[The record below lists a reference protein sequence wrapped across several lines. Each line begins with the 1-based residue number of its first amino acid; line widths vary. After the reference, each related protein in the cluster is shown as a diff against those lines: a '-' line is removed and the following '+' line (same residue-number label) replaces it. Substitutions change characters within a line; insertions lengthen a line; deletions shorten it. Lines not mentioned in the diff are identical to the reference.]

1 MTEQTREKFYEKK
14 SLFQNPTNS
23 PCGGEECLL
32 SEVVRSKV
40 FRVFFLTL
48 WGVSLAVS
56 VLLTLQAMGIIA
68 WFDQRLPVAAQT
80 AQPSGYGPYG
90 YVVFMGTDRLSQT
103 ESFRSPAVLLED
115 GRVLGP
121 GNTRHAKIGELGG
134 GRFSFW
140 KGGLYFSASDNSDPR
155 VNRQPYTLKI
165 PFVPEPPL
173 LAFAYLLTGL
183 LTLRNA
189 APSLRTVLPHFM
201 RWMAFTLALLGI
213 VSTGVFFNRV
223 QIIVIPY
230 RQTLRLDVREMQR
243 EIGYAYTAPTDR
255 SELSSEGMSSFV
267 QVLEDGHPLPGTA
280 SAPHDDIRNQG
291 QGRYSFWSE
300 YIYFSTSDNSNPIE
314 NGRTYEISYPFF
326 VNSTIANTLYLFT
339 AGSWVIFLLLAISNR
354 RRQLAESIHNMF
366 PRIKE
371 FFRGMIVPALIAII
385 FPGYLLA
392 TVPPLFNGTD
402 SGGYY
407 SWGIRDWTPHYKP
420 GYLFFVR
427 SVNNIISGDWTHLAA
442 ANIVSMQAL
451 YAVIIIQ
458 HIVAI
463 FAIAYFAS
471 TISKSPY
478 IKAMVACVF
487 SLLPAVFPYSHGI
500 FQEALL
506 TPLVLILSASIL
518 RMYDGVQ
525 APKWLVWSIGVA
537 LYIMLLIRHDTLPL
551 LLLPAFP
558 FLLMAIFAKE
568 RRSYIG
574 KFIVLLTTSIIV
586 FVIFSITML
595 LINLKLDTLKRPAIY
610 GEAGSYFIVDSSIQH
625 DGQQEQKRILI
636 NQIKAELTDPVEQD
650 SVKPIFN
657 SKSAWTEHYAKVL
670 EIVQSAYPN
679 WDGDALLIRTEEILN
694 KIFFLYVKHGTV
706 YYLQTAQIY
715 LTRHLS
721 SNLLTD
727 FDYVINASIMLFDAQ
742 QNGVYEVMKDLPI
755 FSDPSTK
762 IRYHFGSNL
771 AELYSVAPTYGTFF
785 IVGAL
790 LLLFSIIN
798 PHTRS
803 NLLWI
808 GATLLLFGFG
818 HILMMSLAQPA
829 LPRYHNIGIVLLFV
843 SITIAIINLGKMSK
857 GSIHMDKSSPNTNA
871 TGLATM
877 TSSVEFIDN
886 YNQWMIKK
894 FQPYLGTRLL
904 EIGTGHGNFKKY
916 FPSLLQYIS
925 VDINEE
931 VVRRA
936 KEKYPDDI
944 FIVADI
950 AKDEFLIKLGGYKID
965 TILCT
970 NVMEHIENDG
980 KAIENLLSV
989 LSTGGHLLLFV
1000 PAIPALYNDMDRL
1013 VGHYR
1018 RYTKRMMKTVI
1029 GEAYEIPTLEYFN
1042 PIGGL
1047 GWWVNKF
1054 IKHDDIDSKNLN
1066 AQVKFFDRYVVP
1078 ISKVLNPLSKRFFG
1092 QSLICVIK
1100 KTS

>member
-1 MTEQTREKFYEKK
+1 M
-14 SLFQNPTNS
+14 
-23 PCGGEECLL
+23 L

-48 WGVSLAVS
+48 WGGSLAAT
-56 VLLTLQAMGIIA
+56 VLLTLQAMEIIA
-68 WFDQRLPVAAQT
+68 WFDQRLSVAAQT

-90 YVVFMGTDRLSQT
+90 YVVFMETDRLSQT

-115 GRVLGP
+115 SRILGP
-121 GNTRHAKIGELGG
+121 GNARHAKIGALGG

-155 VNRQPYTLKI
+155 VNGWRYTLQI
-165 PFVPEPPL
+165 PFVPEPSL
-173 LAFAYLLTGL
+173 LAFAYLLTVL
-183 LTLRNA
+183 LTLWNA

-201 RWMAFTLALLGI
+201 RWMTFTLALLGI
-213 VSTGVFFNRV
+213 VSTGVFFNRAG
-223 QIIVIPY
+223 IIVVPY
-230 RQTLRLDVREMQR
+230 RQSLRLEARDIQHES
-243 EIGYAYTAPTDR
+243 GFAYTAPTDR

-267 QVLEDGHPLPGTA
+267 QVLEDRHPLPGPA
-280 SAPHDDIRNQG
+280 NAPHDGIRNQG

-300 YIYFSTSDNSNPIE
+300 YVFFSSSDNSNPIE

-326 VNSTIANTLYLFT
+326 INSTIASTLYLFT
-339 AGSWVIFLLLAISNR
+339 AESWLIFLFIAISKR
-354 RRQLAESIHNMF
+354 QRQLAERIHNMI
-366 PRIKE
+366 PVMRE
-371 FFRGMIVPALIAII
+371 FFRGIIVPALIAII
-385 FPGYLLA
+385 FPAYLLSS
-392 TVPPLFNGTD
+392 VPPFFNGGD
-402 SGGYY
+402 AAGYY
-407 SWGIRDWTPHYKP
+407 SWDIKSWMPHYKP
-420 GYLFFVR
+420 GYLFFIR
-427 SVNNIISGDWTHLAA
+427 SVNNIISGNWAYLGSPGP
-442 ANIVSMQAL
+442 VSMQAL

-506 TPLVLILSASIL
+506 TPLILILSASIL
-518 RMYDGVQ
+518 RMYDSVQ
-525 APKWLVWSIGVA
+525 ARKWLAWSIGIA

-558 FLLMAIFAKE
+558 FLLTTLFA
-568 RRSYIG
+568 RDGRLYTG
-574 KFIVLLTTSIIV
+574 KLGVLSMTSIIV
-586 FVIFSITML
+586 FAVFSMTMYV
-595 LINLKLDTLKRPAIY
+595 INLNLDTLNRPAIY
-610 GEAGSYFIVDSSIQH
+610 GEAGSYFIVNSSM
-625 DGQQEQKRILI
+625 QQNDQQKQKLI
-636 NQIKAELTDPVEQD
+636 NEIKSDLADPVERA
-650 SVKPIFN
+650 SVEPIFN
-657 SKSAWTEHYAKVL
+657 STNAWTEHYAKVL
-670 EIVQSAYPN
+670 EVVRSAYPN
-679 WDGDALLIRTEEILN
+679 WNDEALNIRTEEILN
-694 KIFFLYVKHGTV
+694 KVFLLYIKHGTV
-706 YYLQTAQIY
+706 YYLQTAQTY
-715 LTRHLS
+715 LAGHLS
-721 SNLLTD
+721 SNPLTD
-727 FDYVINASIMLFDAQ
+727 LNSAVYSSIGLFDVQ
-742 QNGVYEVMKDLPI
+742 QNDVYEVMKDLPI
-755 FSDPSTK
+755 FSDPTTTT
-762 IRYHFGSNL
+762 RYLYLLGGNL
-771 AELYSVAPTYGTFF
+771 AKLYSAIPTYGAIF
-785 IVGAL
+785 IVCTL
-790 LLLFSIIN
+790 LLLFNIIN

-803 NLLWI
+803 SLHWVS
-808 GATLLLFGFG
+808 ATFLLFGFG

-829 LPRYHNIGIVLLFV
+829 LARYHNIGVTLLFV
-843 SITIAIINLGKMSK
+843 SITIAIINLGEKSK
-857 GSIHMDKSSPNTNA
+857 GSMHMDKSSPNTNA

-904 EIGTGHGNFKKY
+904 EIGTGHGNFKKF
-916 FPSLLQYIS
+916 FPSLVQYIS

-936 KEKYPDDI
+936 KEKYPEDI

-950 AKDEFLIKLGGYKID
+950 AKDEFVIKLGGYKID

-1029 GEAYEIPTLEYFN
+1029 GEAYEIPALEYFN

-1054 IKHDDIDSKNLN
+1054 FKHDDIDSKNLN

-1078 ISKVLNPLSKRFFG
+1078 ISKVLNPLSKSFFG